1 MKTSF
6 TSKNAISGLI
16 KEILRLCR
24 NALMKFYKRCLCL
37 GLLHMIDVLIT
48 KHTRKAT
55 ISRFYLKKI
64 ILKIFIHDKYT
75 F

>member
-6 TSKNAISGLI
+6 TSKNAIPGLI

-48 KHTRKAT
+48 KYT
-55 ISRFYLKKI
+55 KK
-64 ILKIFIHDKYT
+64 KQPSQGFI
-75 F
+75 